1 MPMGALQHVNIRCAD
16 VERSRDFYVEV
27 LGLTQGDRPPFA
39 SRGYWLYFAG
49 VPIVHL
55 VQKVAGEPQRG
66 PGTGEIDHVAFE
78 GSDLPAMRETL
89 NSRGIPFREAL
100 VPRDQ
105 VVQVFVHDPDGVQIE
120 LNFPE

>member
-16 VERSRDFYVEV
+16 ADRSRDFYVEV

-39 SRGYWLYFAG
+39 SSGYWLYFGG

-55 VQKVAGEPQRG
+55 VQKVAGEPKRG
-66 PGTGEIDHVAFE
+66 PGTGEIDHIAFE
-78 GSDLPAMRETL
+78 GSDLPAMRESL
-89 NSRGIPFREAL
+89 NSRGIAFREAL

-105 VVQVFVHDPDGVQIE
+105 VVQVFVHDPDGIQIE